1 MILRMTHRQPD
12 LSEAPAC
19 PFLGLEANSRTR
31 FTFPHPS
38 HRCHAARGAR
48 TIDLARQSGYCL
60 SSSYP
65 ACERFRAQ
73 LPRPGK
79 SAGAPVPAP
88 ARSTQTV
95 VHVFRAGDS
104 LARIASAYGIAVE
117 QLLAANNLEGTAAV
131 LDGQRLLIP
140 MGPDGPARPAK
151 SGSAQAG

>member
-1 MILRMTHRQPD
+1 MTHRQPD

-60 SSSYP
+60 SASYP

-79 SAGAPVPAP
+79 SSGSPVPAP

>member
-1 MILRMTHRQPD
+1 MTHRQPD
-12 LSEAPAC
+12 LPDAPAC
-19 PFLGLEANSRTR
+19 PFLGLEADSRTR
-31 FTFPHPS
+31 FTFPHPG
-38 HRCHAARGAR
+38 HRCHAARGAS

-73 LPRPGK
+73 LPRPAK
-79 SAGAPVPAP
+79 SAGAPAPAPAP

-117 QLLAANNLEGTAAV
+117 QLLAANNLKGTAAV
-131 LDGQRLLIP
+131 VDGQRLLIP
-140 MGPDGPARPAK
+140 LGPGGPARPAE